1 MPSRTPTPP
10 HPTGPTDQRDAPAGR
25 SAGKPSAPLR
35 QAYRDIL
42 RGVQDTSRSIEADR
56 SYKKLKR

>member
-1 MPSRTPTPP
+1 MPARTPRPSP
-10 HPTGPTDQRDAPAGR
+10 VANPSDQRDAPAGR
-25 SAGKPSAPLR
+25 SAGRPSAPLR

-42 RGVQDTSRSIEADR
+42 RGVQDTSRAAEAER